1 MVAKDFNKKAGA
13 LGAEKTGSV
22 LSGLLADENEFDR
35 RALWRIGWWGAAAVG
50 AVVLAVFANQTAQ
63 GWRRD
68 RISAVD
74 LSRQAQLLQSLARET
89 QTESRQLGSAI
100 ETLNTDRDRLYAR
113 MTVLEQGLASVTGA
127 LAKQNSAQASASS
140 AGTGKTSLALPQL
153 AATADVPTSATP
165 GSLPASPNSAIAA
178 ASAPKA
184 NNAAGAI
191 TSQPG
196 TTPIAGPGTTP
207 MSGSA
212 ATAPVAEPV
221 TTTTAAVTDKSHL
234 ETLKPSPTPTPMASS
249 QGPIQWQVPGQAQP
263 PAQSQNPAPA
273 PGQIAAAAGSGPSS
287 LPAATT
293 QTGSPAPAVS
303 AAMASLVAPKSIMA
317 PPDPAAT
324 KLTEPD
330 KLAKA
335 DAKADIKPDGKA
347 AGPQSDAASAKSGE
361 AAAAAPAAV
370 QRTEFAVDL
379 GSANSISGLRAL
391 WRGLAKN
398 GDLAS
403 LHPIIILKEGNTGLG
418 MQLRLGAGP
427 LRDAAAAAKICAR
440 LAETQRPCETT
451 VYDGQRLA
459 VRGEDSETPD
469 TAKQPAATQPAASQ
483 AQPAA
488 VPPKPATQPYQRR
501 RGGTSQQQRHGAREE
516 PPAPPPP
523 PPPQPEPSTLSSLFR
538 RQ

>member
-1 MVAKDFNKKAGA
+1 MVAKDFDKKAGA
-13 LGAEKTGSV
+13 LGAEKTGSL

-50 AVVLAVFANQTAQ
+50 AVVLAVFTNQTAQ

-89 QTESRQLGSAI
+89 QTESRQLGSAV

-140 AGTGKTSLALPQL
+140 AGTGKTSLAPPQW
-153 AATADVPTSATP
+153 ATTADVPTSATP
-165 GSLPASPNSAIAA
+165 SSPPTSPNSAIAA
-178 ASAPKA
+178 TSAPKPS
-184 NNAAGAI
+184 NAAGVIA
-191 TSQPG
+191 SQPG
-196 TTPIAGPGTTP
+196 TTPITGPSTTP

-212 ATAPVAEPV
+212 AAAPVAEPV

-234 ETLKPSPTPTPMASS
+234 ETLKPSPTPMASS
-249 QGPIQWQVPGQAQP
+249 QGQVQP
-263 PAQSQNPAPA
+263 QSQNQIPAPT
-273 PGQIAAAAGSGPSS
+273 PGQIAAAPGSGPSS
-287 LPAATT
+287 PPAATA
-293 QTGSPAPAVS
+293 QPASPAPAVS

-335 DAKADIKPDGKA
+335 DTKADIKPDGKA
-347 AGPQSDAASAKSGE
+347 AGSQPDAAGAKSGE
-361 AAAAAPAAV
+361 AAAAASAAV

-379 GSANSISGLRAL
+379 GTANSISGLRAL

-398 GDLAS
+398 GELAS

-459 VRGEDSETPD
+459 VRGEESEPPD
-469 TAKQPAATQPAASQ
+469 TAKQPAAAAPPAASQ
-483 AQPAA
+483 AQPTA
-488 VPPKPATQPYQRR
+488 VPPKPATQPFQRR

-523 PPPQPEPSTLSSLFR
+523 PPPPQPEPSTLSSLFR

>member
-1 MVAKDFNKKAGA
+1 MIRQGCRGIVAKDFDKKAGA
-13 LGAEKTGSV
+13 FGAEKPGSV

-89 QTESRQLGSAI
+89 QIESRQLGSAI

-153 AATADVPTSATP
+153 ATTADVPTSATP
-165 GSLPASPNSAIAA
+165 SSLPTSPNSAIAA

-184 NNAAGAI
+184 NNAAGVIAG
-191 TSQPG
+191 QPA
-196 TTPIAGPGTTP
+196 TTPIAGPSTTP

-212 ATAPVAEPV
+212 AAAPVAEPV
-221 TTTTAAVTDKSHL
+221 TTTTAAVADKSHL
-234 ETLKPSPTPTPMASS
+234 ETLKPSPTPMASS
-249 QGPIQWQVPGQAQP
+249 QGQVQP
-263 PAQSQNPAPA
+263 QSQNQTPAPA
-273 PGQIAAAAGSGPSS
+273 PGQIAAAPGSGPSS
-287 LPAATT
+287 PPAVTA
-293 QTGSPAPAVS
+293 QPASPAPAVS

-335 DAKADIKPDGKA
+335 DTKADIKPDGKA
-347 AGPQSDAASAKSGE
+347 AGSQPDAAGAKSGE
-361 AAAAAPAAV
+361 AAAAVPAAV

-398 GDLAS
+398 GELAS

-440 LAETQRPCETT
+440 LAESQRACETT

-488 VPPKPATQPYQRR
+488 APPKPASQPFQRR

-516 PPAPPPP
+516 PPAPPASPAPP
-523 PPPQPEPSTLSSLFR
+523 PPEPSTLSSLFR